1 MEVVKK
7 AIIGNDILQVIRV
20 RPFLL
25 MIVSQFF
32 SQLAFNMQNFV
43 LILIVFGLTR
53 SSVSVSGL
61 ILSFTISAVLLSVI
75 SGVQV
80 DRWDKRKI
88 LFFANLIRGILILP
102 LMIADLHVGFIYVI
116 TFFVAIVTQF
126 FLPASSAIIPN
137 LVPKNLVIS
146 ANSVLYMATYS
157 SMFLGYILAGPFLLL
172 WGREYTI
179 IYIVALFREL
189 NEILPFIKKASK
201 VVRAFVVLTIAQ
213 SIIFMFAVLGPGY
226 VATVLNVQIENLSLL
241 VIAPAVLGVGAGS
254 FFLGGIGKRLEFKWL
269 SAIGF
274 VLSGIIF
281 LIFPHVR
288 NIASALPTTFVLS
301 MLVGF
306 AVSLVF
312 ISGHAT
318 IQVETSENLRGR
330 IYGLLNAT
338 SGTVSFLPVVLAGG
352 FADLFGVGTVVA
364 GSGVLMIALSI
375 FISVFT

>member
-61 ILSFTISAVLLSVI
+61 ILSFTIPAVLLSVI

-179 IYIVALFREL
+179 IYIAALFL
-189 NEILPFIKKASK
+189 
-201 VVRAFVVLTIAQ
+201 
-213 SIIFMFAVLGPGY
+213 LGNFY
-226 VATVLNVQIENLSLL
+226 VCSLRTW
-241 VIAPAVLGVGAGS
+241 ICS
-254 FFLGGIGKRLEFKWL
+254 N
-269 SAIGF
+269 S
-274 VLSGIIF
+274 S
-281 LIFPHVR
+281 
-288 NIASALPTTFVLS
+288 
-301 MLVGF
+301 
-306 AVSLVF
+306 
-312 ISGHAT
+312 
-318 IQVETSENLRGR
+318 
-330 IYGLLNAT
+330 
-338 SGTVSFLPVVLAGG
+338 
-352 FADLFGVGTVVA
+352 
-364 GSGVLMIALSI
+364 
-375 FISVFT
+375 